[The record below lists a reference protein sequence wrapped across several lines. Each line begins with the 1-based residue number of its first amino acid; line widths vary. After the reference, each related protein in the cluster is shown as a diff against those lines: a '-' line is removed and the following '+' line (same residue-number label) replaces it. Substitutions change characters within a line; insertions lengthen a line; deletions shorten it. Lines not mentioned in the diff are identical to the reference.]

1 MKNEKKYSNYQE
13 NVIILINSLYSFNH
27 AKLNLQDQ
35 RTKIPR
41 LLTQHHAKA
50 KKKKKKFKTLQVQ
63 PAHIRK
69 FVCPREKE
77 SKKER
82 LSREKKLKG

>member
-50 KKKKKKFKTLQVQ
+50 KKKKKILKHSKCNL
-63 PAHIRK
+63 HIFENSYAQERK
-69 FVCPREKE
+69 KVRKKDCPEKR
-77 SKKER
+77 S
-82 LSREKKLKG
+82 